1 MVETTGRRFGE
12 SDAALV
18 TRCCPGVFMDVAVL
32 HQCAQQRWQKLL
44 AVAGHR
50 RNGATGDKVCG
61 IFQNPGEFID
71 KLQQVAIQR
80 CGGFFAIAQQENGN
94 VLLALVEL
102 ADQLPDVQVLVL
114 LFHLI
119 AEHQTINGFIG
130 GEDCVTIVE

>member
-1 MVETTGRRFGE
+1 
-12 SDAALV
+12 
-18 TRCCPGVFMDVAVL
+18 MDVAVL
-32 HQCAQQRWQKLL
+32 HQRTEQWRQKLL

-61 IFQNPGEFID
+61 VFQNPCEFID

-80 CGGFFAIAQQENGN
+80 CGGFFAIAQQENRD

-102 ADQLPDVQVLVL
+102 ADQLPDVQVFVL

-119 AEHQTINGFIG
+119 AEHQAINGFIG